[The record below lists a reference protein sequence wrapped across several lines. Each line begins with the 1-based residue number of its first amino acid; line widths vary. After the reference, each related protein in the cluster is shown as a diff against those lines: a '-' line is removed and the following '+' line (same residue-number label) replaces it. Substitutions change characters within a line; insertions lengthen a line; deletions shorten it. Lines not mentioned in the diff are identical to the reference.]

1 MFNFKGLILILSTLF
16 LFGCTENLE
25 QTEVIYN
32 TEKDATNSNQQSS
45 IEETSTSEEMGK
57 RSYEE
62 IILEEINFR
71 DDLEIVENVAVCEEE
86 SVYCF
91 NYNSDIIVK
100 MEMDYAQKEFYELM
114 MDYQLPAGGVLE
126 DEGSLYEIVVYENGY
141 KFYTENKML
150 HFAPY
155 HSTDVVKPTEEQ
167 YFGIVIVRVELL
179 RIDPTES
186 IENKEQAQVIL
197 KGLNELKEFAQ
208 DEIVFTWI
216 EDCSTIL
223 QQIIDEENP
232 KKEMYLKALKQLNYL
247 GNVVKIFRYENGN
260 L

>member
-16 LFGCTENLE
+16 LFGCTEKLE
-25 QTEVIYN
+25 QTEVIYDK
-32 TEKDATNSNQQSS
+32 EKDATNSNQQSS
-45 IEETSTSEEMGK
+45 IEETSTSEEMRE

-62 IILEEINFR
+62 TILEEINFR
-71 DDLEIVENVAVCEEE
+71 DDLEIVENVALCEEE
-86 SVYCF
+86 NVYCF

-114 MDYQLPAGGVLE
+114 MDYKLPVGGVLE
-126 DEGSLYEIVVYENGY
+126 NEGSLYEIVVYENGY

-150 HFAPY
+150 HYAPY

-167 YFGIVIVRVELL
+167 YFGIVIMRVELFGSG
-179 RIDPTES
+179 RTER
-186 IENKEQAQVIL
+186 IENKEQSQVIL

-208 DEIVFTWI
+208 DEIVLTWI

-223 QQIIDEENP
+223 QQIVDKENP
-232 KKEMYLKALKQLNYL
+232 EKEMYLKALKQLNYL
-247 GNVVKIFRYENGN
+247 GNVGQIYRYENGN